1 MRPKP
6 KVVRAGC
13 HRLDPHQG
21 QKRVRASRKRHRI
34 IRCGRRWGK
43 TTFLVDETVRAA
55 MRGKKVGWFIAQ
67 FQYIDEVWDQ
77 LCEALAPMIEKKND
91 SKHRIRLWNG
101 GVVEVWS
108 LESNRNAGR
117 GRKYHRIFV
126 DEAGIIPG
134 LMRWWQSVGEATL
147 IDFNGRAIMVS
158 TPNVIGPDF
167 DEIADNAGKP
177 GYEEWEAF
185 TGATFDN
192 QHLPAASLEQ
202 IRRRRKSMPDWIW
215 CQEYL
220 GIPADQAKG
229 FFSRQMLKAHAAEHV
244 TDPVRRVRIDI
255 PASHQRA
262 SHIAHGRREAIEVL
276 EDPDRGAWKLWF
288 DGEPDPNDRFAM
300 GVDIGAGVGAA
311 NTVFSVFN
319 LTTRRKVAE
328 YADPGVGAED
338 AADLAIIAGV
348 WFHKAIICPE
358 VNGPGQSFAKRMM
371 RNNYPAIFS
380 AREGG
385 ARRDMR
391 EEKTTLEVGW
401 SSNPKAKVAMLEE
414 YRAALAAGQF
424 INPSEAALDEAGTYD
439 YDKAGKL
446 VPFRR
451 DVDPTEEVARRPHGD
466 RVIADGLAWHV
477 ALHVGPSA
485 LRREVPAAPYSD
497 HARFEQRRKK
507 VAASNRPRRVW

>member
-1 MRPKP
+1 MRP
-6 KVVRAGC
+6 RAVTVGILP
-13 HRLDPHQG
+13 RLRLHAG
-21 QKRVRASRKRHRI
+21 QNRVKASRRRHRI

-43 TTFLVDETVRAA
+43 TEFLIDETVRAVTH
-55 MRGKKVGWFIAQ
+55 GKKVGWFIAQ
-67 FQYIDEVWDQ
+67 FQYVAEVWERIV
-77 LCEALAPMIEKKND
+77 EALEPYTLKKND
-91 SKHRIRLWNG
+91 SQHRLLAVNG
-101 GVVEVWS
+101 GSVEVWS
-108 LESNRNAGR
+108 MDNNRNAGR

-134 LMRWWQSVGEATL
+134 LMRWWQAVGEATL
-147 IDFNGRAIMVS
+147 IDYRGRAIFVS

-167 DEIADNAGKP
+167 DEIADGAGKV

-185 TGATFDN
+185 TGSTFDN
-192 QHLPAASLEQ
+192 QYLPPESLEQ
-202 IRRRRKSMPDWIW
+202 IRRRRKNMPDWIW

-220 GIPADQAKG
+220 GIPADKAKG
-229 FFSRQMLKAHAAEHV
+229 FFSRQMLRAHAEEHV

-255 PASHQRA
+255 PASHNRA

-276 EDPDRGAWKLWF
+276 EDPDRGAWRLWF
-288 DGEPDPNDRFAM
+288 DGDPDPSDRFAM

-328 YADPGVGAED
+328 YSDPGVGAED
-338 AADLAIIAGV
+338 AADLAMIAGW
-348 WFHKAIICPE
+348 WFNRAIICPE
-358 VNGPGQSFAKRMM
+358 VNGPGQSFARRMM

-380 AREGG
+380 SREGG

-391 EEKTTLEVGW
+391 DEKGTLEVGW
-401 SSNPKAKVAMLEE
+401 SSNPKAKVSMLEE
-414 YRAALAAGQF
+414 YRAALSAGDF
-424 INPSEAALDEAGTYD
+424 INPSELAIDEAGTYD

-451 DVDPTEEVARRPHGD
+451 DVDPTEEIARRPHGD

-477 ALHVGPSA
+477 ALHMGTMA
-485 LRREVPAAPYSD
+485 LRRATPEAPRSD
-497 HARFEQRRKK
+497 HERFEQRRKQ
-507 VAASNRPRRVW
+507 VAPAKKKSRVW